1 MFTLNEARKFAGLP
15 QQISEAKV
23 DVMFNNHE
31 GEKANLEK
39 AGIKLS
45 NPRKGGGGNTEV
57 TLTGDEKA
65 IRKYLAKLWDLDTDS
80 EEIDELFEGKSQK
93 NFDVIVEAVGKLN
106 MSKATVVKLA
116 SGDGGIELQGEVFGI
131 KNDNEIVAFMLT
143 AMGVPMDG
151 LAIKIRS
158 GFMQYDERSKM
169 LFIARFKSDLPNKR
183 SEK

>member
-1 MFTLNEARKFAGLP
+1 MNLNEMRKVAGLP
-15 QQISEAKV
+15 LAEEHVSSGDFDALLEA
-23 DVMFNNHE
+23 
-31 GEKANLEK
+31 A
-39 AGIKLS
+39 
-45 NPRKGGGGNTEV
+45 
-57 TLTGDEKA
+57 
-65 IRKYLAKLWDLDTDS
+65 
-80 EEIDELFEGKSQK
+80 
-93 NFDVIVEAVGKLN
+93 GKLN

-131 KNDNEIVAFMLT
+131 KNDNPIVEFMLT

-169 LFIARFKSDLPNKR
+169 LFIARFKGDLPNKR